1 MAAIV
6 TSASV
11 DSGIA
16 FAEHWVSM
24 DMQMKARLGWV
35 ELYRK
40 TGGSGLT
47 CRRCGILWFVLLAV
61 SCGGGRGEG
70 GNPTV
75 VLPPPEPITLLDT
88 IPARG
93 ATVDPTTS
101 GVNIVHVGAAGLQFT
116 YSGGCGTT
124 GAAVRRSLTDLSTE
138 NANHLIDHKLA
149 CEFAD
154 VSSYRVTVDA
164 LADDGRRYQGAL
176 EFSTRRGGGEPLTVL
191 DHVVTPRSEID
202 ELFVR
207 YITDSLLDDIE
218 LHVLAVVVARIIGE
232 IAERSWTELTAR
244 ATYGVVAHSVS
255 YPSRNPEG
263 EPSLLT
269 GLIAMPD
276 VASASASAGSFERK
290 DRVVILNHATGST
303 PGSLSSTGSGQLLA
317 NLIASRGYLV
327 IAPDNWG
334 RGGSAGDV
342 TSGTD
347 QPETYL
353 MANRVANNTLDMVA
367 AVMASDDYRMFHDP
381 TQDADVSIVG
391 YSQGGHS
398 AVGVWLANQVG
409 GTGLRVRELYSG
421 GAPHNLYQTFRGS
434 LQHLNDSCDG
444 NPWCRNVGTE
454 TILHYLT
461 DRILPP
467 LLEYAD
473 IGLERSEV
481 FEGDILASD
490 FIAGVLDGD
499 ARYDTLK
506 TMLQLN
512 SFTNIINPAETIVAQ
527 DSRIHLY
534 HSPFD
539 RLVPQRN
546 TRDLFDLLSSG
557 FDVVFHDDECDS
569 DLYELLFA
577 TISRGGVVH
586 TLCGIEMFDE
596 VLKDFRARDAATG
609 NASLVAVGA
618 PSTWAS
624 SSRWRSLTE
633 PRATEAAKDLQAL
646 AEFRAGKSQEEL
658 QKLADLL
665 REPGSQE
672 LSRVAD
678 LLSRAP

>member
-1 MAAIV
+1 MNAI
-6 TSASV
+6 
-11 DSGIA
+11 D
-16 FAEHWVSM
+16 FR
-24 DMQMKARLGWV
+24 Q
-35 ELYRK
+35 ELNPNSKRSQNLLRILLITVGCFRPVCLCVPLK
-40 TGGSGLT
+40 VALL
-47 CRRCGILWFVLLAV
+47 LWFVLLAI
-61 SCGGGRGEG
+61 SCGGGRGDG

-88 IPARG
+88 IPARS
-93 ATVDPTTS
+93 ATVDPAAS
-101 GVNIVHVGAAGLQFT
+101 GVNIVHVAAPGLQFT

-124 GAAVRRSLTDLSTE
+124 GVAVRRSLTDLSTQ

-154 VSSYRVTVDA
+154 VTAYRVTVDA
-164 LADDGRRYQGAL
+164 LADDGRRYRGAL
-176 EFSTRRGGGEPLTVL
+176 DFSTRRGGGEPLTVL
-191 DHVVTPRSEID
+191 DHVVTPQSEID
-202 ELFVR
+202 KLFVR
-207 YITDSLLDDIE
+207 YITDSLLDDIGSS
-218 LHVLAVVVARIIGE
+218 VLAVVVARIIGE

-276 VASASASAGSFERK
+276 VASASASAGTFERK

-347 QPETYL
+347 RPETYL

-512 SFTNIINPAETIVAQ
+512 SFTNIITPAETIVAQ

-569 DLYELLFA
+569 DLYELLVA

-596 VLKDFRARDAATG
+596 VLKAFRARDAATG

-624 SSRWRSLTE
+624 SSRWRSLIET
-633 PRATEAAKDLQAL
+633 RVTEAEKDVHAL

>member
-1 MAAIV
+1 MTV
-6 TSASV
+6 
-11 DSGIA
+11 
-16 FAEHWVSM
+16 
-24 DMQMKARLGWV
+24 GWFRPSCRCV
-35 ELYRK
+35 PFK
-40 TGGSGLT
+40 VGL
-47 CRRCGILWFVLLAV
+47 LSWFVLLSV
-61 SCGGGRGEG
+61 SCGGGRGDG

-367 AVMASDDYRMFHDP
+367 AVMASEDYRMFYDA
-381 TQDADVSIVG
+381 TQDTDVSIVG

-398 AVGVWLANQVG
+398 AVGVWLANQVS

-434 LQHLNDSCDG
+434 LQHLNGSCDG
-444 NPWCRNVGTE
+444 NPWCRYVDTE

-461 DRILPP
+461 NRILPP

-473 IGLERSEV
+473 ISLERSEV
-481 FEGDILASD
+481 FEGDTLSSD
-490 FIAGVLDGD
+490 FITGVLDGD

-512 SFTNIINPAETIVAQ
+512 SFTNIINPAETAAAQ
-527 DSRIHLY
+527 GSRIHLY

-539 RLVPQRN
+539 RLVPPQN
-546 TRDLFDLLSSG
+546 TTDLFDLLSSG
-557 FDVVFHDDECDS
+557 FDVVFHSDECDS

-596 VLKDFRARDAATG
+596 VLKAFRARDAATG
-609 NASLVAVGA
+609 NASLVSDGA
-618 PSTWAS
+618 LSTWAS

-633 PRATEAAKDLQAL
+633 TRATEAARDLQAL
-646 AEFRAGKSQEEL
+646 AELRAGKSQEQL
-658 QKLADLL
+658 QQLADLL

-678 LLSRAP
+678 LLSRAH